1 MKEFLL
7 GVPVKM
13 TGHFLPHL
21 SKGASRT
28 EAHVRSAVAVLQ
40 ELFKVG

>member
-13 TGHFLPHL
+13 TGLLPHL